1 MPDCF
6 LKRDEDGVAL
16 YGRWGTGRS
25 QGRRNCN
32 LNVLYVKK
40 KTLFLLKKKIIHL
53 VLGVVALV
61 LKVTSFY

>member
-1 MPDCF
+1 MPACF
-6 LKRDEDGVAL
+6 LKRDENGVAL

-25 QGRRNCN
+25 QGKRNCN

-40 KTLFLLKKKIIHL
+40 TIFIKKIIHL
-53 VLGVVALV
+53 VLGVVAPV